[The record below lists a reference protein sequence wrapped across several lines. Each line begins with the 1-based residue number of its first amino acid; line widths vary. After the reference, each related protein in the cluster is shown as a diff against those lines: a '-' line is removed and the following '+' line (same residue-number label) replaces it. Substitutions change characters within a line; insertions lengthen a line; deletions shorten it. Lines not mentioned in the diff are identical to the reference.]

1 MAPALGHRLVVGHDL
16 RDPALEL
23 GLLVPHG
30 RGAVLGRVAHLDA
43 GLPEEVL
50 QPVLHLLPLLV
61 RQPLLPVV
69 LRALGGAAGVA
80 GVRGGR
86 KQNDA
91 RGSLGGV
98 LLLPQFCQQALLR
111 ARKLLPALLQLLGS
125 ILAGVGLFA
134 RCLLAQL
141 SELMIRPAD
150 MTLLAPL
157 PSALGDHALKI
168 PEEMGPLPRI
178 LLARLV
184 QLTIPI
190 LACQGLLLGGLFSQL
205 GQAVVQLLTLLS
217 RQPPAP
223 PLAGTGV
230 AGSACLGVG
239 SGRLAL
245 RKHGQ
250 RSAVAC
256 THMTMLIRL
265 SRSVL
270 RRGLVGGLGGCARG
284 VLLLRNLGQ
293 EALLLPRVLL
303 PSLLQLLGAVPASE
317 GLLPRRLFAQ
327 LGELVPQSMVLMVL
341 LLLHLA
347 ARVGH
352 ALEVLEEVGLLPH
365 VLLVHLPEL
374 PLAVPAR
381 ERLLAGG
388 LLVELGE
395 PVVQLLALLGRQPL
409 APRLI
414 RTGMCVLA
422 SGIVGLGVCE

>member
-1 MAPALGHRLVVGHDL
+1 
-16 RDPALEL
+16 
-23 GLLVPHG
+23 
-30 RGAVLGRVAHLDA
+30 
-43 GLPEEVL
+43 
-50 QPVLHLLPLLV
+50 
-61 RQPLLPVV
+61 
-69 LRALGGAAGVA
+69 
-80 GVRGGR
+80 
-86 KQNDA
+86 
-91 RGSLGGV
+91 
-98 LLLPQFCQQALLR
+98 
-111 ARKLLPALLQLLGS
+111 
-125 ILAGVGLFA
+125 
-134 RCLLAQL
+134 
-141 SELMIRPAD
+141 MIRPAD

>member
-50 QPVLHLLPLLV
+50 QPVLHLPPLLLG
-61 RQPLLPVV
+61 QPLPPL
-69 LRALGGAAGVA
+69 ALGALGRAAGVA
-80 GVRGGR
+80 GARGGR
-86 KQNDA
+86 EQSGA
-91 RGSLGGV
+91 RGGLGRV
-98 LLLPQFCQQALLR
+98 LLPPQPRQQALLPPR
-111 ARKLLPALLQLLGS
+111 ELLPALPQLLGPV
-125 ILAGVGLFA
+125 LAGVGLLT

-141 SELMIRPAD
+141 GEVVLRPAD
-150 MTLLAPL
+150 GTLSARL
-157 PSALGDHALKI
+157 PGARGGRVLKGLEELGL
-168 PEEMGPLPRI
+168 LPRV
-178 LLARLV
+178 LLARPLE
-184 QLTIPI
+184 LAISI
-190 LACQGLLLGGLFSQL
+190 LARKGLLLGGLLVQL
-205 GQAVVQLLTLLS
+205 GQTVVQLLTLLG
-217 RQPPAP
+217 RQLLAP